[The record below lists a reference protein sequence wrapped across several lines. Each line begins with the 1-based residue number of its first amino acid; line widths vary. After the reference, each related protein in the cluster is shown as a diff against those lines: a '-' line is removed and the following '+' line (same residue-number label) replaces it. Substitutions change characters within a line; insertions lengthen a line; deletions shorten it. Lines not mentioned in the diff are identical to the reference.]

1 MDKVEV
7 RRSLRGR
14 LVEKNISNT
23 IVEKLLTLKEYKE
36 ATLILS
42 YYPLSDEVDITPL
55 FTDKTKAFAFP
66 VVENDKMY
74 FAFEERGVK
83 SGAFNINQ
91 PLGDEIKNFPMN
103 TLMLMPAV
111 AYDKEYR
118 RIGRGKGFYDRFT
131 KAHPSFT
138 KVALISKDRL
148 IDECVTN
155 SSDVKADI
163 LITEISVL
171 RIKALG
177 DHHI

>member
-7 RRSLRGR
+7 RSSFRGR
-14 LVEKNISNT
+14 VVDKNISKT
-23 IVEKLLTLKEYKE
+23 IIEKLLSLKEYKE
-36 ATLILS
+36 ATLILA

-55 FTDKTKAFAFP
+55 FNDQTKEFAYPVIDK
-66 VVENDKMY
+66 DKMY
-74 FAFEERGVK
+74 FAFVERGVK
-83 SGAFNINQ
+83 RGAFNINQ
-91 PLGDEIKNFPMN
+91 PLGAEIKSFPIN

-131 KAHPSFT
+131 KAHPSLT

-163 LITEISVL
+163 LITEISML